1 MTAVRVAL
9 RAEDPEVEVN
19 AQVSTPR
26 PPRPP
31 APPDP
36 RVVLLQ
42 DVETL
47 QAVAA
52 CTELSTIT
60 CSELRDV
67 FAAACGADLTTAF
80 LDKSRFNSLCAQ
92 IVANDL
98 DEQNMGFLSFAM
110 TNIFNAYLH
119 GTAERISAVEVRPV
133 FQR

>member
-1 MTAVRVAL
+1 M
-9 RAEDPEVEVN
+9 
-19 AQVSTPR
+19 
-26 PPRPP
+26 
-31 APPDP
+31 
-36 RVVLLQ
+36 Q

-47 QAVAA
+47 QAVAG
-52 CTELSTIT
+52 CTELSKIT

-67 FAAACGADLTTAF
+67 FAAAFGADLTTAF

-98 DEQNMGFLSFAM
+98 DEPNMGFLSFAM

-133 FQR
+133 YRRQRPACAPMLRLLASQCACGFSLFV